1 MPVMMN
7 GHHRFYKATQEGSI
21 PSTGT
26 KFRRSK
32 MIFDNLIDV
41 KTGKP
46 VEIDHP
52 EIEGLE
58 EIRRIASESGKRFRK
73 AMVEGKTV
81 VREEKQ
87 L

>member
-1 MPVMMN
+1 
-7 GHHRFYKATQEGSI
+7 
-21 PSTGT
+21 
-26 KFRRSK
+26 